1 MGFQQ
6 KSLYKQVTLTST
18 GALETARL
26 LALGTTSLRPTP
38 LENRGGFSNVTVML
52 CGRKYEVEKSS
63 TDLMVLFTLVLATL
77 LAFLLV

>member
-26 LALGTTSLRPTP
+26 LALGTTSLTPTP
-38 LENRGGFSNVTVML
+38 LEN
-52 CGRKYEVEKSS
+52 
-63 TDLMVLFTLVLATL
+63 
-77 LAFLLV
+77 